1 MQGKELPNNN
11 NTKRN
16 WEPVYPCRVE
26 GWLNIWDWHRSFLG
40 RGYNAHEYD
49 DQSLSE
55 SYPEFPDWQPRFCVL
70 LQNIRKFYYYS
81 TEEQAKDLG
90 HNDLPLVRLDG
101 GKEAFIKYWG
111 YDTLD
116 TIKENA
122 FQQHKRRPTQV
133 SSEGFLKTRTLESS
147 NTSLQDSSNE
157 KFSNERRGSM
167 PLVSSVDGS
176 SMDGTTSKLANFFT
190 KKGLRTNLKRTK
202 SVTKLDRKRSVS
214 NVSETET
221 KKMSPFRRSWSLGR
235 LNRWNLVRTETT
247 AVAMSII
254 NSKIRTSRSHESL
267 LTNQPTMHDIEL
279 ANTSSSD
286 IRPVH
291 NSLLG
296 QEQCFYIPTSK
307 GRIYGSCKNKEEQDR
322 WVESLRKGVQPNLD
336 ECRRVDNS
344 LKLWVWEAKN
354 IPPKK
359 KYFCEIFLDNA
370 YCAKTSSKTQAEM
383 LFWGE
388 FFEFNNLKNITQII
402 IQLYR
407 EADKKK
413 KKDKTVKIGCVS
425 IPVLEL
431 GNKQLIEKWFTAN
444 SIVVGKQGREN
455 RAELPLV
462 RVRVKYQSVQILPL
476 ELYHD
481 FTEYICNNYVTLCE
495 LLEPLVSVREKEDIA
510 TCLVH
515 ALQHMDKAK
524 NFLCDVVMEEISRL
538 DNEHLT
544 FRGNSIATKAME
556 AYMKLIGEDYLK
568 LTLRDFVK
576 TIIDSTEECEVDPT
590 KLTNNAVLQ
599 KNQEN
604 LKLHC
609 QTAWKLIFNSKSYFP
624 GELREVF
631 AGFRDNCL
639 KSSKADL
646 ANNLISGSIFLRF
659 LCPAILS
666 PSLFKLIQEY
676 PSDKAVRT
684 LTLIAKAIQKLANF
698 TQFGGKEEFMV
709 FLNDFVEDEME
720 NMRHFLEDISTLN
733 KDNAFLKNHAD
744 IDLGKEL
751 SILHSLLTDTL
762 EKFNET
768 TVQKLHPLPEILGT
782 LSAALK
788 DPQAGLK
795 QPNRKSQIYDNM
807 TGTPGSSPPVSS
819 LVQLCSKTVNQS
831 KEAKLSSSVHINRHA
846 EESWTSVNKEHR
858 SSSSSSELH
867 GAFRKLSVGT
877 DISDVSVTKHAE
889 NKKDSVNQTWSEIL
903 TTADVMNGQDNM
915 ISYIDDI
922 QEGFLEIGSVDKNN
936 HDFSHNNHSN
946 NIGGMCSTPKSC
958 IGQSSFMSSSDYQ
971 PIGYRQST
979 LPGDFSSGGGGATS
993 PHEQYSDMSL
1003 PSRLPSSGGSLTP
1016 QHSSSIQQPLSFS
1029 NPLYKHQRNT
1039 QLTASSPSPL
1049 LGNGSPVTV
1058 PLAGGAVAGAS
1069 PMAASAACLT
1079 PTLASN
1085 AMKLPQTS
1093 SSSSLSSTDDSNAAQ
1108 MHQNRSPSRLP
1119 LAATAIGVG
1128 NTMDAVHKISNPL
1141 QTLSQFPG
1149 SSSSS
1154 ESSLCERRNYG
1165 RVGPPTE
1172 MEGMQHGPAL
1182 QRINPLYAHCSP
1194 KPLSPEVYMRPPR
1207 QTGNGPSNLF
1217 SDMSPSTNLAF
1228 AGPQFEDSLRSL
1240 NSVGDPNQLQCNTL
1254 PRRAERDRQ
1263 LTASCISDEF
1273 SMYTPG
1279 SRRSLAQ
1286 TSTSMGLRGTP
1297 QHHPKMD
1304 KTKEEYE
1311 KEVLILRQELMEV
1324 RSQLHEANCRSRFN
1338 PETGA
1343 QQMMQDWQQRL
1354 EESEERMRKQQAE
1367 KDDQMKTIIER
1378 SESEVQLVN
1387 KVAVAQ
1393 VEDK

>member
-1 MQGKELPNNN
+1 M
-11 NTKRN
+11 
-16 WEPVYPCRVE
+16 Y
-26 GWLNIWDWHRSFLG
+26 
-40 RGYNAHEYD
+40 
-49 DQSLSE
+49 
-55 SYPEFPDWQPRFCVL
+55 
-70 LQNIRKFYYYS
+70 
-81 TEEQAKDLG
+81 
-90 HNDLPLVRLDG
+90 
-101 GKEAFIKYWG
+101 
-111 YDTLD
+111 
-116 TIKENA
+116 
-122 FQQHKRRPTQV
+122 
-133 SSEGFLKTRTLESS
+133 LE
-147 NTSLQDSSNE
+147 
-157 KFSNERRGSM
+157 RIG
-167 PLVSSVDGS
+167 
-176 SMDGTTSKLANFFT
+176 
-190 KKGLRTNLKRTK
+190 
-202 SVTKLDRKRSVS
+202 
-214 NVSETET
+214 
-221 KKMSPFRRSWSLGR
+221 
-235 LNRWNLVRTETT
+235 
-247 AVAMSII
+247 SII

-296 QEQCFYIPTSK
+296 QDQCFHIPTTK
-307 GRIYGSCKNKEEQDR
+307 GRLYGSCKNKEEQDR
-322 WVESLRKGVQPNLD
+322 WVESLRKGVQPNMD

-370 YCAKTSSKTQAEM
+370 YCAKTSSKIQAEM

-388 FFEFNNLKNITQII
+388 FFEFNNLKNINQII

-413 KKDKTVKIGCVS
+413 KKDKTTKIGCVS
-425 IPVLEL
+425 IPVHEL
-431 GNKQLIEKWFTAN
+431 GNKQLIEKWYAAN
-444 SIVVGKQGREN
+444 SVVVGKQGREN
-455 RAELPLV
+455 RSELPLV

-476 ELYHD
+476 DLYHD
-481 FTEYICNNYVTLCE
+481 FTEYICKNYVTLCE

-568 LTLRDFVK
+568 STLRDFVK
-576 TIIDSTEECEVDPT
+576 TIIDTSEECEVDPT
-590 KLTNNAVLQ
+590 KLTNNAVLP

-604 LKLHC
+604 LKNHC
-609 QTAWKLIFNSKSYFP
+609 QKAWKLIFNSKSYFP

-631 AGFRDNCL
+631 AGFRENCL
-639 KSSKADL
+639 KSSKVDL
-646 ANNLISGSIFLRF
+646 ANNLISASIFLRF

-709 FLNDFVEDEME
+709 FLNNFVEDETE
-720 NMRHFLEDISTLN
+720 NMKHFLEDISTMN

-751 SILHSLLTDTL
+751 SILHSLLTDTF
-762 EKFNET
+762 EKFNPT
-768 TVQKLHPLPEILGT
+768 IVQKLHPLPEILGT
-782 LSAALK
+782 LTAALK
-788 DPQAGLK
+788 DPQVGKK

-807 TGTPGSSPPVSS
+807 AGTPGSSPPVSS
-819 LVQLCSKTVNQS
+819 LVQLCNKTVSQS
-831 KEAKLSSSVHINRHA
+831 KEVQLSSSVHLNRQTDD
-846 EESWTSVNKEHR
+846 SWTSVSKEHI
-858 SSSSSSELH
+858 SSELH
-867 GAFRKLSVGT
+867 DAFRKLSLGT
-877 DISDVSVTKHAE
+877 DISDVSVTKQAE
-889 NKKDSVNQTWSEIL
+889 NKKDSVNQSWSEIL
-903 TTADVMNGQDNM
+903 STADVMNGQDNM

-922 QEGFLEIGSVDKNN
+922 QDGFLEIGSVDKNS
-936 HDFSHNNHSN
+936 HDFPQNNHTN
-946 NIGGMCSTPKSC
+946 NIGGVSLMSPRKPCL
-958 IGQSSFMSSSDYQ
+958 GQSSFMSSSDYQ
-971 PIGYRQST
+971 SVGYRQSN
-979 LPGDFSSGGGGATS
+979 LPVDLSGGPTT
-993 PHEQYSDMSL
+993 HEQYSDMSL
-1003 PSRLPSSGGSLTP
+1003 PSRLPSSGSLTP

-1029 NPLYKHQRNT
+1029 NPLYKHQRNS
-1039 QLTASSPSPL
+1039 QLTATASSSSSPL
-1049 LGNGSPVTV
+1049 LGNGSPVAV
-1058 PLAGGAVAGAS
+1058 PLASGAVAGPS
-1069 PMAASAACLT
+1069 PVAASSAAGVT
-1079 PTLASN
+1079 PTLTAN
-1085 AMKLPQTS
+1085 AMKMPQTS
-1093 SSSSLSSTDDSNAAQ
+1093 SSSSLSSTDDSNVASCFNVSAQ
-1108 MHQNRSPSRLP
+1108 MHQTRSPTRP
-1119 LAATAIGVG
+1119 MAASALGVG
-1128 NTMDAVHKISNPL
+1128 TTMETVHKISSPL
-1141 QTLSQFPG
+1141 QTLSQFPS

-1154 ESSLCERRNYG
+1154 ESSLCERRNFG
-1165 RVGPPTE
+1165 RVGSTE
-1172 MEGMQHGPAL
+1172 MEVMQHGPAL
-1182 QRINPLYAHCSP
+1182 QRINPLYARYSS
-1194 KPLSPEVYMRPPR
+1194 KPLTPDVYMRSQR

-1217 SDMSPSTNLAF
+1217 SDMSPNTNLAF
-1228 AGPQFEDSLRSL
+1228 AGAQFEDSLRSL
-1240 NSVGDPNQLQCNTL
+1240 NSVGDANLIQCNTL
-1254 PRRAERDRQ
+1254 PRRAERDRH
-1263 LTASCISDEF
+1263 LTASCVSDEF

-1297 QHHPKMD
+1297 QHQILESE

-1311 KEVLILRQELMEV
+1311 KEVLSLKQELMEV
-1324 RSQLHEANCRSRFN
+1324 RSQLQEANCRSRFN

-1378 SESEVQLVN
+1378 LIGFEDELRKEQREIERLVSQKQMVIEAQERQIQTLDSTNSKLMCALNQLKERCHTN
-1387 KVAVAQ
+1387 PLRNGLTAQPPAKVGTDFGDYKSSAC
-1393 VEDK
+1393 